1 MKTIKKILAMFV
13 ALMMAF
19 TMNAPVFA
27 AASTGK
33 ITLHTGSID
42 VSNTTFKIYKIMD
55 AEKVDDTHADY
66 TIESNF
72 IDFFNSL
79 VPSISTDEGA
89 YDYLNTNIK
98 NTAVQQSIKTYI
110 KDKNISASETIAGGL
125 VNSYTTVNSLD
136 YGYYVII
143 PDNASFS
150 MNFTTVNSS
159 NVDVYLKAEEPG
171 VDKKADNQDWTSA
184 QVGDTINFTVTSKVP
199 NMTGYDSYVY
209 QFTDTMTEGLT
220 VSADTLNM
228 GITIG
233 TKTLTK
239 DTDYTV
245 TVEGQK
251 ISVNFNKFIQYKN
264 QANEEMKFTY
274 QATLNEKAVK
284 ETTKNKV
291 EVKYGHDDS
300 SLSEGKTDE
309 TIIKTHDLKITKVDS
324 RNENTKLAGAK
335 FKLYKGTET
344 TGSAIKFTYDS
355 STDTYTVTTDE
366 NGTTDLVT
374 TDTGIINVKGLDDG
388 DYRLVEIDAPT
399 GYAKLKNPVEIKI
412 IATSSDNGTTVT
424 VTGNAVTVKN
434 STESWLPET
443 GGMGTVI
450 FTVVGAAGLFTVLS
464 SYLFDSKKKKA
475 K

>member
-1 MKTIKKILAMFV
+1 MKTIKKLLAMFV

-27 AASTGK
+27 AASKGT

-72 IDFFNSL
+72 KNFFKSL
-79 VPSISTDEGA
+79 DSSITDEGA

-98 NTAVQQSIKTYI
+98 TITVQQSIKTYI
-110 KDKNISASETIAGGL
+110 ETNNISASETITGGSA
-125 VNSYTTVNSLD
+125 NSYTTVNSLD

-143 PDNASFS
+143 PDNPSFS

-171 VDKKADNQDWTSA
+171 VDKKADGGDWTSA

-209 QFTDTMTEGLT
+209 QFTDTMTDGLT

-233 TKTLTK
+233 TETLTK

-251 ISVNFNKFIQYKN
+251 ISVNFTNFIQYKA

-291 EVKYGHDDS
+291 EVKYGHDNS

-309 TIIKTHDLKITKVDS
+309 TIIKTHDLKITKVD
-324 RNENTKLAGAK
+324 
-335 FKLYKGTET
+335 
-344 TGSAIKFTYDS
+344 
-355 STDTYTVTTDE
+355 
-366 NGTTDLVT
+366 
-374 TDTGIINVKGLDDG
+374 
-388 DYRLVEIDAPT
+388 
-399 GYAKLKNPVEIKI
+399 
-412 IATSSDNGTTVT
+412 
-424 VTGNAVTVKN
+424 
-434 STESWLPET
+434 
-443 GGMGTVI
+443 
-450 FTVVGAAGLFTVLS
+450 
-464 SYLFDSKKKKA
+464 
-475 K
+475 